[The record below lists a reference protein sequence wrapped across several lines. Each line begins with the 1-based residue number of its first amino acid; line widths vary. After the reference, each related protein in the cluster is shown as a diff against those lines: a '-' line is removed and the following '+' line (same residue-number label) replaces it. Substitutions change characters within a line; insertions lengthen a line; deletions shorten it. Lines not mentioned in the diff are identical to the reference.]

1 MTQELPKYNVDII
14 ADWFLA
20 KESMSQSKLQKLVYY
35 TQSWAMVVLDQP
47 IIDTEFEAW
56 VHGPVSR
63 KLHFRFNDNADQ
75 FAPLPDIAILREL
88 EIALSFM
95 STPTIKDPAVEQL
108 LASVW
113 ATYGAQDKFELEAL
127 THRELPW
134 QNARL
139 GLTDHEPS
147 NNIISVI
154 DMKNFYS
161 TIYIG
166 NLI

>member
-1 MTQELPKYNVDII
+1 MTQQLPKYNVDII

-35 TQSWAMVVLDQP
+35 TQSWATVILDQP

-63 KLHFRFNDNADQ
+63 KLHFRFNDHEDQ
-75 FAPLPDIAILREL
+75 FAPLPDIAALR
-88 EIALSFM
+88 FM
-95 STPTIKDPAVEQL
+95 DTPTIKDPAVEQL

-113 ATYGAQDKFELEAL
+113 ATYGPQDKFELEAL

-139 GLTDHEPS
+139 GLTDQEPS